1 MERRI
6 RAPMVVTASLASG
19 LREILAADRVLDD
32 PTTLLPYSYDASFWS
47 LRKRRMPEVVV
58 IPETTAEVAE
68 VVRFADR
75 TGTPIVARGAG
86 TGQTGGAGTIQ
97 RTGRFGKL
105 SAANTGIAPITIA
118 TSSIPGMLRL

>member
-19 LREILAADRVLDD
+19 LREIIAADRVLDD

-68 VVRFADR
+68 VVRLADR

-86 TGQTGGAGTIQ
+86 TGQTGGAVPARGGIVISFARMRKIHSIA
-97 RTGRFGKL
+97 RT
-105 SAANTGIAPITIA
+105 
-118 TSSIPGMLRL
+118 